1 MQSVTQTAKK
11 KKKKELFDY
20 DLKTL
25 LSRNEESSI
34 HNHLQCSL
42 YVWYSCAAQ
51 HTARLYQQLT
61 QGNVNHM
68 LAQIGTIY
76 TEHEHCAL
84 LQLRCKII
92 IITPKKWCLN
102 TWGNEWPN
110 MLHTLGSPNSHL
122 FHHPRDSYI
131 NMHKLYE
138 RPDWHNLFW
147 QVLTK

>member
-11 KKKKELFDY
+11 KKRIIWLWLKNIALKKWRKQY
-20 DLKTL
+20 T
-25 LSRNEESSI
+25 
-34 HNHLQCSL
+34 QSL
-42 YVWYSCAAQ
+42 TMQSLWYSCAAQ

-84 LQLRCKII
+84 LQLRCKKI